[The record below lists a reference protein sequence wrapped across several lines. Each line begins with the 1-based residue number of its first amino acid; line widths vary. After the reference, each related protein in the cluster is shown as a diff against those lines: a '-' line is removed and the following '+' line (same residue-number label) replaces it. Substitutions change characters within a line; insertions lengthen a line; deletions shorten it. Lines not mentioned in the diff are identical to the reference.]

1 VVLDEV
7 DILYDDQEFT
17 EVLRT
22 LEQAAS
28 KRVQY
33 VHVTATLPVD
43 IHDSLLTR
51 YPDAIPLMGPTL
63 HRTAVG
69 LQEVVISYTNTL
81 PPYVALFCQSLSCR
95 LHFVFLPAHF
105 KLSVLTTCAISY
117 YFHGTYEISL

>member
-1 VVLDEV
+1 M

-17 EVLRT
+17 EVLQT

-28 KRVQY
+28 QRVQY

-51 YPDAIPLMGPTL
+51 YPDAIPLMGPSL

-69 LQEVVISYTNTL
+69 LQEVVISYNNTL
-81 PPYVALFCQSLSCR
+81 PSYVALPLGF
-95 LHFVFLPAHF
+95 HFFLPSHF
-105 KLSVLTTCAISY
+105 KKN
-117 YFHGTYEISL
+117 SLGQQV